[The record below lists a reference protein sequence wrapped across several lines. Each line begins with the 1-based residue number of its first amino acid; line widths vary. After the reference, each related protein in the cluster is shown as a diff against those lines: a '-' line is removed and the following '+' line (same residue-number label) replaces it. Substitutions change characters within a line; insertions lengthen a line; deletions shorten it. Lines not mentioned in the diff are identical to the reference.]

1 MPTKELKHYVELA
14 EEFIKLDVPR
24 NAMNDKMD
32 RMDHVDW
39 EPPQNLMKI
48 DWWRA
53 TPSKDPHDALRTGT
67 NVLSA
72 QKEAITLL
80 PLAGNIE
87 TKQTANDNERVLAW
101 IMAQVNRRRQ
111 GTVQKSMVKSALKFD
126 ECCVLVIDVDE
137 QIKNKKVIEANT
149 KRLEA
154 SKRFG
159 RFAVEV
165 YHPNEVHVQYSG
177 LMPEAVLLHQERPA
191 KEVVYEWG
199 NLAGENLKK
208 AAKNNEKVK
217 YYYYQDYDDT
227 VVWTTDKSGG
237 DEEEIVREEH
247 KLPFLPW
254 VARVGGDTMESE
266 QKHRRRPLLYAVAQS
281 DSWESQNILDSFM
294 MSETIHDF
302 GYPDAK
308 EEGPMSVE
316 GRTTT
321 LDTGELGTIAQV
333 TPGNTLIPMPP
344 KGVDPGLR
352 EIADRTK
359 AENEKATV
367 PGVLQGAALP
377 PGTAF
382 STVNQLTQT
391 ALNSLKP
398 GKELAEDGLAD
409 VYTLFLLYAHYTQ
422 IDLTGYGTG
431 KKDKGQEYTI
441 AWDEIDPNAIYL
453 TVELKPDV
461 PLDRMQ
467 RANAAMLMVNAGIY
481 SKERAMEDMGIT
493 DPDKVTEEMFFER
506 LTEARWQNMIEM
518 MAMQLAMQQQ
528 QEQQAA
534 MEAANQPPQPGGV
547 GAPGGQG
554 FNPAMEGSPPIEA
567 VPGAATFEGAS
578 GQSRAGEELPYDL
591 GGAG

>member
-1 MPTKELKHYVELA
+1 MPKEFDHYIKEA
-14 EEFIKLDVPR
+14 DEMIKLDKPR

-32 RMDHVDW
+32 VMDHIEWV
-39 EPPQNLMKI
+39 PPAELTKI

-80 PLAGNIE
+80 PLAGNVE

-111 GTVQKSMVKSALKFD
+111 GTVQKSVVKSSLKFD
-126 ECCVLVIDVDE
+126 EVVGLVIDVDE
-137 QIKNKKVIEANT
+137 QIKNKKVIKANT

-159 RFAVEV
+159 RFAVEI
-165 YHPNEVHVQYSG
+165 YHPNNVHVRYSNF
-177 LMPEAVLLHQERPA
+177 MPEAVLLHQERPA
-191 KEVVYEWG
+191 KEVVDEWG
-199 NLAGENLKK
+199 KLAGTKLKK
-208 AAKNNEKVK
+208 AAKNNKNVK
-217 YYYYQDYDDT
+217 YFYYQDYEDT
-227 VVWTTDKSGG
+227 VVWITDKSGEG
-237 DEEEIVREEH
+237 EEEIVREDH

-266 QKHRRRPLLYAVAQS
+266 QKHRRRPLLYAIAQS

-294 MSETIHDF
+294 MSESVYNF
-302 GYPDAK
+302 GSPRWI
-308 EEGPMSVE
+308 EEHTVLPPENRS
-316 GRTTT
+316 T
-321 LDTGELGTIAQV
+321 ELEFGDLGSKADV
-333 TPGNTLIPMPP
+333 TAGGSLKQASPLV
-344 KGVDPGLR
+344 VDPGLR
-352 EIADRTK
+352 ELADRTK

-398 GKELAEDGLAD
+398 GKELSEAALAD
-409 VYTLFLLYAHYTQ
+409 FYTLFLLYAHYTKT
-422 IDLTGYGTG
+422 DLTGYGTE
-431 KKDKGQEYTI
+431 KADKGQEYTI
-441 AWDEIDPNAIYL
+441 AWNEIKPDAIYL

-461 PLDRMQ
+461 PLDRQQ

-481 SKERAMEDMGIT
+481 SKERAMGDMGIT

-506 LTEARWQNMIEM
+506 LTEAIWQNRIDQ
-518 MAMQLAMQQQ
+518 MAIQLQQQ
-528 QEQQAA
+528 QLAAQQTE
-534 MEAANQPPQPGGV
+534 MV
-547 GAPGGQG
+547 GAPGGPGFDPNQG
-554 FNPAMEGSPPIEA
+554 GSPPIEA
-567 VPGAATFEGAS
+567 VPGAATFEGAR
-578 GQSRAGEELPYDL
+578 GQSRAGEELPFDL